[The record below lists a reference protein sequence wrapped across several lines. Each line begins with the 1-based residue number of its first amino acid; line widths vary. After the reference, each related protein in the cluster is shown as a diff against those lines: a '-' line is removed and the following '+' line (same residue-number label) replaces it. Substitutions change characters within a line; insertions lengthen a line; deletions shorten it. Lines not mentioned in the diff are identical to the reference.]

1 MIEQTRTS
9 ALPGML
15 RMLADRHRSFLADG
29 LEAVF
34 ARVNEAFF
42 DAADSSSDVAL
53 QTVYFDAMKMLRA
66 QRSQIQADIVDQV
79 AEAFFTLTVSV
90 EQEGNKYFASGTK
103 ISSLGA
109 AEAEPQSDP
118 GGDVSL
124 DSLALVEN
132 DELEAIIIMDTMVS
146 VSRASVHSVLRQLN
160 GRLTT
165 ILARVPDA
173 ALSPFEP
180 EYLVNSF
187 DTRSRKVDVGLLP
200 RISLLKLFEQVVL
213 AGLPTFLDECDVLLA
228 DLGVKP
234 TFTDT
239 SAEDTPVEDA
249 LVDDNRLDKHL
260 DEKPSSE
267 LEAPT
272 TTETETAQSILGRA
286 SARLLEALPESVKAQ
301 VAEAS
306 PDIEYPPLSVAVTT
320 LLQLGDV
327 TAANTER
334 RSIRE
339 QIDEAL
345 ASQGQ
350 DFEQLHPVDRHIVGL
365 MDALFEQVGKR
376 RWSPDVLNG
385 LLGKVEL
392 PAVNLAIS
400 DPGFLDRE
408 YHPARRL
415 LNEIAA
421 VASSFQLGSTP
432 AADPLYQKIDGV
444 INRLRSLQYD
454 ARSLTDLLS
463 EFIELAEK
471 DRRRCARLGSRTME
485 EAIATERTNSAY
497 EQVEKILKSR
507 VCGAGQPL
515 FVLDLVEQAWCKV
528 LFLAHVKHGVDS
540 PEWHTGVHLLD
551 QLVGLVADPDSVEA
565 AYVEKLLVAL
575 AAALERIA
583 YDSFESSRLL
593 RLIADF
599 FATDHVGS
607 SLIVLEKDEARD
619 AGQYFVRVITDT
631 LQLSIPGESH
641 PMDEGL
647 VAQLVDSD
655 LSRVDSIARDSWV
668 EFRSITGDPI
678 CGRLLGVVPS
688 SNTFVFGDRAGNKV
702 AEAHRY
708 RLAVAMKEGNLVVLD
723 NSHLFDEALTE
734 AFDVMRQKAANE
746 N

>member
-1 MIEQTRTS
+1 
-9 ALPGML
+9 
-15 RMLADRHRSFLADG
+15 MLADRHRSFLADG

-34 ARVNEAFF
+34 AQVNEAFF
-42 DAADSSSDVAL
+42 EAADSSPDVAL

-103 ISSLGA
+103 TSSLGA

-187 DTRSRKVDVGLLP
+187 DVRSRKVDVGLLP

-234 TFTDT
+234 TFPDTPIEDVPIEDT
-239 SAEDTPVEDA
+239 SIEGTLAGEKGV
-249 LVDDNRLDKHL
+249 DKHL

-267 LEAPT
+267 LEAPGI
-272 TTETETAQSILGRA
+272 TETETAQNILGRA
-286 SARLLEALPESVKAQ
+286 STRLLDALPESVKAQ

-327 TAANTER
+327 IAANTER

-345 ASQGQ
+345 AGQGQ
-350 DFEQLHPVDRHIVGL
+350 DFDQLHPVDQHIVGL

-376 RWSPDVLNG
+376 RWSPDVLSG

-415 LNEIAA
+415 LNEITA
-421 VASSFQLGSTP
+421 VASSFQLGSKP
-432 AADPLYQKIDGV
+432 AADPLYRKIDDV
-444 INRLRSLQYD
+444 INRLRSLQHD
-454 ARSLTDLLS
+454 TRSLTDLLS

-497 EQVEKILKSR
+497 EQVEKVLKSR

-551 QLVGLVADPDSVEA
+551 QLVGLVADPDSAEA
-565 AYVEKLLVAL
+565 AYVEKLLAAL
-575 AAALERIA
+575 AAALEQIA

-593 RLIADF
+593 RLIGDF

-619 AGQYFVRVITDT
+619 AGQYFVRVIIDT

-647 VAQLVDSD
+647 VTQLVDSD

-668 EFRSITGDPI
+668 EFRSITGEPI

-723 NSHLFDEALTE
+723 NSHLFDDALTE
-734 AFDVMRQKAANE
+734 AFDIMGQKAANE

>member
-1 MIEQTRTS
+1 
-9 ALPGML
+9 
-15 RMLADRHRSFLADG
+15 MLADRHRSFLADG
-29 LEAVF
+29 LETVF
-34 ARVNEAFF
+34 AQVNEAFF
-42 DAADSSSDVAL
+42 DAADSSPDVAL
-53 QTVYFDAMKMLRA
+53 QTAYFDAMKMLRA
-66 QRSQIQADIVDQV
+66 QRSQIQEDIVDQV
-79 AEAFFTLTVSV
+79 AEAFFTLAVSV
-90 EQEGNKYFASGTK
+90 EQDDSQQ
-103 ISSLGA
+103 LGSVA
-109 AEAEPQSDP
+109 GMGAGSRSDP
-118 GGDVSL
+118 DGDVSL
-124 DSLALVEN
+124 DTLALVEN

-146 VSRASVHSVLRQLN
+146 VARASVHSILRELN

-187 DTRSRKVDVGLLP
+187 DTRCRRVDIGLLP
-200 RISLLKLFEQVVL
+200 RINLLKLFEQVIL
-213 AGLPTFLDECDVLLA
+213 AGLPAFLKECDALLA
-228 DLGVKP
+228 GLGVKP
-234 TFTDT
+234 TFTDLPI
-239 SAEDTPVEDA
+239 EDIPVEDA
-249 LVDDNRLDKHL
+249 PIEEAPVDDKPVDNSLD
-260 DEKPSSE
+260 DKPSPE
-267 LEAPT
+267 PEAPGIM
-272 TTETETAQSILGRA
+272 ETARSILGRA
-286 SARLLEALPESVKAQ
+286 SARLLEALPDSVKAQ

-306 PDIEYPPLSVAVTT
+306 PDIEYPPLSVAVTA

-327 TAANTER
+327 PAANTER

-345 ASQGQ
+345 TSQGQ
-350 DFEQLHPVDRHIVGL
+350 DFDQLHPVDQHIVGL

-376 RWSPDVLNG
+376 QWSPDVLNG

-421 VASSFQLGSTP
+421 VASSFQRGSAS
-432 AADPLYQKIDGV
+432 AADPLYQKIDDV
-444 INRLRSLQYD
+444 INRLRDLQND
-454 ARSLTDLLS
+454 TRSLTGLLS
-463 EFIELAEK
+463 DFIELAEK

-497 EQVEKILKSR
+497 EQVEKVLKSR

-540 PEWHTGVHLLD
+540 AEWHTGVHLLD
-551 QLVGLVADPDSVEA
+551 QLVGLVADPDSAEA
-565 AYVEKLLVAL
+565 TYVEKLLAAL
-575 AAALERIA
+575 AAALEQIA

-599 FATDHVGS
+599 FATDHVGA
-607 SLIVLEKDEARD
+607 SLTVLEKDEARD
-619 AGQYFVRVITDT
+619 AGQYFARVIADT
-631 LQLSIPGESH
+631 LELSIPGESH

-655 LSRVDSIARDSWV
+655 LSRVDSIARDRWV
-668 EFRSITGDPI
+668 EFRSISGEPI

-708 RLAVAMKEGNLVVLD
+708 RLAIAMKEGNLVVLD

-734 AFDVMRQKAANE
+734 AFDILGQKAANE
-746 N
+746 S

>member
-1 MIEQTRTS
+1 
-9 ALPGML
+9 
-15 RMLADRHRSFLADG
+15 MLADRHRSFLADG
-29 LEAVF
+29 LETVF
-34 ARVNEAFF
+34 AQVNEAFF
-42 DAADSSSDVAL
+42 DAADSSPDVAL

-79 AEAFFTLTVSV
+79 AEAFFALTVSV
-90 EQEGNKYFASGTK
+90 EQEGNKYFASGAK
-103 ISSLGA
+103 ISSPGA
-109 AEAEPQSDP
+109 TGAESQSGP
-118 GGDVSL
+118 YGDVSL

-132 DELEAIIIMDTMVS
+132 DELEVIIIVDTMVS
-146 VSRASVHSVLRQLN
+146 VARANVHWGLRQLN

-165 ILARVPDA
+165 ILERVPGA

-187 DTRSRKVDVGLLP
+187 DTHSRKVDVGLLP

-239 SAEDTPVEDA
+239 SAEDTPVEGA
-249 LVDDNRLDKHL
+249 LVGDNRLDKHL

-286 SARLLEALPESVKAQ
+286 SARLLDALPESVKAQ

-306 PDIEYPPLSVAVTT
+306 PDIEYPPLSVAVTA

-334 RSIRE
+334 PSIRE

-345 ASQGQ
+345 AGQGQ
-350 DFEQLHPVDRHIVGL
+350 DFDQLHPVDQHIVGL
-365 MDALFEQVGKR
+365 MDTLFEQVGKR

-421 VASSFQLGSTP
+421 VASSFQLGSKP
-432 AADPLYQKIDGV
+432 AADPLYQKIDDV
-444 INRLRSLQYD
+444 INRLRSLQHD
-454 ARSLTDLLS
+454 TRSLTDLLS

-485 EAIATERTNSAY
+485 EAIATERTNNAY
-497 EQVEKILKSR
+497 EQVEKVLKSR

-515 FVLDLVEQAWCKV
+515 FILDLVEQAWCKV

-540 PEWHTGVHLLD
+540 AEWRTGVHLLD
-551 QLVGLVADPDSVEA
+551 QLVGLVADPDSAEA
-565 AYVEKLLVAL
+565 TYVERLLAAL
-575 AAALERIA
+575 AAALEQIA

-593 RLIADF
+593 RLIDDF
-599 FATDHVGS
+599 FATDHAGS

-619 AGQYFVRVITDT
+619 AGQYFVRVITDLCSSPSQGNPVPWT
-631 LQLSIPGESH
+631 RAWWPSWLTAILAGLIPLPGIVGWNFAVSPGSRSVVVYWALCRHLIPSYLATGRGIRLQKY
-641 PMDEGL
+641 
-647 VAQLVDSD
+647 
-655 LSRVDSIARDSWV
+655 IAIAW
-668 EFRSITGDPI
+668 
-678 CGRLLGVVPS
+678 L
-688 SNTFVFGDRAGNKV
+688 
-702 AEAHRY
+702 
-708 RLAVAMKEGNLVVLD
+708 
-723 NSHLFDEALTE
+723 
-734 AFDVMRQKAANE
+734 
-746 N
+746 